1 MVMMKSDSLAVEI
14 SAGRGPVFDLLTSL
28 EESPILKLKDKKAEV
43 LSSPP
48 VGIGTRW
55 RETRMGV
62 GKEAVVEVQITQFL
76 PPKFVALQASTPN
89 ATYFLKVSLEDAA
102 EGCVVRAEVTGKPK
116 NLLSQMMSNMLV
128 SAVKR
133 EVMSDLQALKRAVES
148 GSAEPAKA

>member
-28 EESPILKLKDKKAEV
+28 DESPILKLKAKKAEV

-76 PPKFVALQASTPN
+76 PPKFVALEASTPN

-102 EGCVVRAEVTGKPK
+102 RLLHAH
-116 NLLSQMMSNMLV
+116 LSQHRSV
-128 SAVKR
+128 RTQPHDPSRKR
-133 EVMSDLQALKRAVES
+133 SQSEFDR
-148 GSAEPAKA
+148 